1 MTEVC
6 REKTMGEDV
15 SRGALKSRTARRRR
29 MEMRRFA
36 AAHGSVGRRERRR
49 GRRGPEAVAGEEVS
63 STYPPAGSE
72 CGVQPYGLV
81 SACGRSR
88 DMEDAVCALP
98 CFFRPSDPD
107 GRPLH
112 LFAVFD
118 GHGGPHVA
126 MMCKERMHRLV
137 AEELGKGGDLSEAD
151 WRGLM
156 KRCFARMDEVVMD
169 ACSCGEPTPC
179 ACEQAGLVPD
189 VVGST
194 AVVAVVDPKVIVVA
208 NCGDSRAVLCRSGR
222 PVPLSTDHKPDHA
235 DELARIE
242 ASGGRVIYLNGP
254 RVHGIL
260 AMSRAIGDKYLKPIV
275 SSEPEVT
282 TTEHCMENE
291 CLILASDG
299 LWDVLPNDVVCSV
312 AWNCLRGSMDNISV
326 IVIDLA
332 GNSKSCE

>member
-118 GHGGPHVA
+118 GHGGPHVSFFPVCLKCPGNVQKVLSLCGCTGA
-126 MMCKERMHRLV
+126 ILV
-137 AEELGKGGDLSEAD
+137 F
-151 WRGLM
+151 
-156 KRCFARMDEVVMD
+156 RCF
-169 ACSCGEPTPC
+169 
-179 ACEQAGLVPD
+179 L
-189 VVGST
+189 
-194 AVVAVVDPKVIVVA
+194 
-208 NCGDSRAVLCRSGR
+208 
-222 PVPLSTDHKPDHA
+222 
-235 DELARIE
+235 
-242 ASGGRVIYLNGP
+242 
-254 RVHGIL
+254 
-260 AMSRAIGDKYLKPIV
+260 
-275 SSEPEVT
+275 
-282 TTEHCMENE
+282 
-291 CLILASDG
+291 
-299 LWDVLPNDVVCSV
+299 
-312 AWNCLRGSMDNISV
+312 
-326 IVIDLA
+326 
-332 GNSKSCE
+332 